1 MKELDIEYQ
10 SEEEPAQTAKE
21 YVIHS
26 DDDIVQP
33 VLDIPQKKKR
43 IYKPRIRKDSV
54 QQPEAIQE
62 PIEIPEKI
70 LKEIEILQNP
80 IVELDERPDPPEPE
94 PEKPKEKKKEPL
106 VTCPH
111 CSKEMLKK
119 TFKYYHSLKCKEEAI
134 EAEAPVTQPR
144 EPKEESKAEVIEEP
158 KPPPPL
164 PSTTSRHV
172 QRREFFKSLVKN
184 AF

>member
-1 MKELDIEYQ
+1 MRELDIEANQ
-10 SEEEPAQTAKE
+10 SEEEPTQAATE

-62 PIEIPEKI
+62 PVEIPERI

-80 IVELDERPDPPEPE
+80 IVELDERPDPPPPEPE
-94 PEKPKEKKKEPL
+94 PEKPKEKKKEAL
-106 VTCPH
+106 VTCPN

-134 EAEAPVTQPR
+134 EVE
-144 EPKEESKAEVIEEP
+144 EPKEEEKEEP
-158 KPPPPL
+158 KPPPPPL